1 MITNNPYRENEI
13 KETLIRTRVMINGI
27 LVYISYALV
36 RTGVMIS
43 VILIIS
49 GMQNSVYIG
58 GIFLIFEKLTA
69 FFGYFAIK

>member
-1 MITNNPYRENEI
+1 
-13 KETLIRTRVMINGI
+13 MINGI